1 MATQVEPEVA
11 RRRFTA
17 DDLLRMG
24 EAGILGERE
33 RVELI
38 EGEIVEMSPIGEPHA
53 RCVDRLAAFLIRR
66 LPDEVMVR
74 VQGPV
79 RLSEITEPLPD
90 LAVIVEDRDTTA
102 RPWSVHTPLVIEVA
116 VTSLSY
122 DRDVKVPLYAR
133 HGHSEVWIVDVTG
146 ATVERYSEPA
156 ETGYRRVDRFG
167 GGDVVESRALPGLS
181 VSVDEMLG

>member
-1 MATQVEPEVA
+1 MATQVDPEVV

-38 EGEIVEMSPIGEPHA
+38 DGEIVELSPIGEPHA

-66 LPDEVMVR
+66 LSDEEMVR

-79 RLSEITEPLPD
+79 RLSDITEALPD
-90 LAVIVEDRDTTA
+90 LAVIVEDRDTMA
-102 RPWSVHTPLVIEVA
+102 RPWPVHTPLVIEVA
-116 VTSLSY
+116 VTSLAY
-122 DRDVKVPLYAR
+122 DRNVKAPLYAR
-133 HGHSEVWIVDVTG
+133 HGHAEVWIVDVTG
-146 ATVERYSEPA
+146 ALVERYSEPA
-156 ETGYRRVDRFG
+156 EARYRRVDRFRRG
-167 GGDVVESRALPGLS
+167 EVVESVAVAGLS